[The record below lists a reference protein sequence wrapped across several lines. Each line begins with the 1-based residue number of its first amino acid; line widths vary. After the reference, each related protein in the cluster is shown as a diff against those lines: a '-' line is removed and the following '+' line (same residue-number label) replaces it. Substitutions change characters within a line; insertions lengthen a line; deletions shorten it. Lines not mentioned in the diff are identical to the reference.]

1 VASLRQHKFDSVAS
15 LSVFRYQ
22 VNNRKLLNEVMTA
35 AGKDVSDRTLSS
47 MCLNGSNVVFEL
59 CSGVPPALLAAACVI
74 IDKADKLPP
83 AEVAQQLRDAGLA
96 EDVAAALLAKLGDVS
111 LDELEGS
118 LGQGSEGA
126 QELRQL
132 LQLLS
137 DGYGIGEEWVTFSF
151 SVVRGL
157 AYYTGTV
164 FEGADKAGKLRAI
177 CGGGRYDSLYQTMG
191 GQKAIPAAGFGFGDA
206 VIMELLKDKGLEPRL
221 EGSAVDVMVF
231 AWDETLRPRAMRVA
245 TELRAAGLRVDL
257 VLEPDRKLK
266 AVLPRADRSGAAA
279 MVLLAPDEHAA
290 GTTVVRDLKRGEQTA
305 LSYTEVGS
313 RVQAIVS
320 ETRRTAA
327 P

>member
-47 MCLNGSNVVFEL
+47 MRLNGSNVVFEL

-206 VIMELLKDKGLEPRL
+206 VILELLKDKGLEPQL
-221 EGSAVDVMVF
+221 EGSAVDV
-231 AWDETLRPRAMRVA
+231 RVA

-290 GTTVVRDLKRGEQTA
+290 GTTVVRDLKRGEQAA
-305 LSYTEVGS
+305 LSYAEVGS

-327 P
+327 Q